1 MHGYESLYLNCKF
14 LGPWVTGVL
23 SLLVGPI
30 YGNIVTIIQILN
42 INFSFTF
49 TVIGNKLNVHNVFF
63 LDIVKFTAHGAGVGA
78 FYIGEG

>member
-1 MHGYESLYLNCKF
+1 MAPGS
-14 LGPWVTGVL
+14 GVL